1 MNINSLNYSGLI
13 NRRASERKI
22 YCSSTDLSKVISL
35 QFIYCMFCVYRLIV
49 NKMTS
54 RTLRFINFLTDS
66 TIYLAFVLIFFL
78 SFRNVIAKENVKWI
92 SILVYFLYYFLFEY
106 FTGQTIGKIVTKSK
120 VISLTTDN
128 NYFFFRIGV
137 RTIMRF
143 IPIDILSYLFT
154 ENGLHDWIS
163 KTKVI
168 KL

>member
-1 MNINSLNYSGLI
+1 MCFITGTILPF
-13 NRRASERKI
+13 
-22 YCSSTDLSKVISL
+22 TDLSKVISL
-35 QFIYCMFCVYRLIV
+35 QFVYCMFCVYRLIV

-54 RTLRFINFLTDS
+54 RTLRFINFLLDT

-92 SILVYFLYYFLFEY
+92 SVLVYFLYYFLLEY

-120 VISLTTDN
+120 VISSTTDN
-128 NYFFFRIGV
+128 NYFLIRILV

-154 ENGLHDWIS
+154 PNGLHDWIS

-168 KL
+168 KF

>member
-1 MNINSLNYSGLI
+1 M
-13 NRRASERKI
+13 
-22 YCSSTDLSKVISL
+22 ISL
-35 QFIYCMFCVYRLIV
+35 QFIYFVFCVYLLIV

-54 RTLRFINFLTDS
+54 RTLRFVNFLLDT

-78 SFRNVIAKENVKWI
+78 SFRNVITKENVKWI

-120 VISLTTDN
+120 VISSTTDN
-128 NYFFFRIGV
+128 NYFLIRIGV

-143 IPIDILSYLFT
+143 IPFDILSYLFT
-154 ENGLHDWIS
+154 ANGLHDWIS

>member
-1 MNINSLNYSGLI
+1 MPCLLNF
-13 NRRASERKI
+13 RRGFL
-22 YCSSTDLSKVISL
+22 CNLHVLCLS
-35 QFIYCMFCVYRLIV
+35 LIV

-54 RTLRFINFLTDS
+54 RTLRFINFLIDT

-78 SFRNVIAKENVKWI
+78 SFRDVIAKENVKWI
-92 SILVYFLYYFLFEY
+92 SILVYFLYYFLLEY

-120 VISLTTDN
+120 VISSTTDN
-128 NYFFFRIGV
+128 NYFLIWIGV

-154 ENGLHDWIS
+154 ANGLHDWIS

>member
-1 MNINSLNYSGLI
+1 MQFV
-13 NRRASERKI
+13 
-22 YCSSTDLSKVISL
+22 YCV
-35 QFIYCMFCVYRLIV
+35 FYVYRVIV

-54 RTLRFINFLTDS
+54 RTLRFINFLLDT

-92 SILVYFLYYFLFEY
+92 SILVYFLYYFLLEY
-106 FTGQTIGKIVTKSK
+106 FTGQTIGKIFTKSK
-120 VISLTTDN
+120 VISSTTDN
-128 NYFFFRIGV
+128 NYFLIRIGV

-154 ENGLHDWIS
+154 SNGLHDWVS
-163 KTKVI
+163 KTKVV